1 MEDQLRDLL
10 AREAVIDTINRLF
23 IRTDERDW
31 PAVIDCFAPEVLFEI
46 RADTGVEPTTLTP
59 DLIVGG
65 WEMGLRHLEAI
76 HHQVG
81 NHVVSVRGGQQDAP
95 VAADAFCYGI
105 ASHYRTTRSGNNTR
119 VYVGSYDFHLVEAEG
134 GWKIDR
140 FRFNLKYIDGN
151 QNLDTDE

>member
-1 MEDQLRDLL
+1 MEDQLRELPAKDAAL
-10 AREAVIDTINRLF
+10 ATINRLF

-31 PAVIDCFAPEVLFEI
+31 RAVPDCFTPEVVYEV
-46 RADTGVEPTTLTP
+46 RANPSVEPTTLTP

-65 WEMGLRHLEAI
+65 WEMGLRRLEAV
-76 HHQVG
+76 HH
-81 NHVVSVRGGQQDAP
+81 QQDAP

-105 ASHYRTTRSGNNTR
+105 ASHYRTTKSGNNTR
-119 VYVGSYDFHLVEAEG
+119 VFVGSYDFHLVETES